1 MEKLTFGMIGGGKG
15 SFIADLHLKGALFDN
30 LGTLAA
36 GCFSRNYQKS
46 LDFGESMGIQEERIY
61 TTYQEMAKE
70 EGKREDKIDFV
81 IIAAPNNV
89 HYECAKAFLENGIH
103 VVCDKPL
110 THYSWEA
117 EELKRI
123 AEGKDLLFGVT
134 YVYSMYP
141 GPRFMRE
148 MITQGKIGKIR
159 LVNAEYLTD
168 NLAVSNDE
176 LGGNMAWRIDPK
188 VAGRSTCVGDIG
200 VHAQQLIASVT
211 GLCMDEI
218 WADMNVIG
226 EDRVLDTNANVIV
239 RYKGGAKGQIWCSN
253 VVVGNNN
260 NLNIAVYGEK
270 GCLRWFQEDPDVVIF
285 GELGGKET
293 RYRMGTSF
301 RSIGSSEIYRL
312 PAGVGEGYYEAFANV
327 YREFMKALLSK
338 KNGNAFEISYPDI
351 CHGIESIKFVEA
363 CLESNENSQ
372 WVKMK

>member
-30 LGTLAA
+30 MGTLAA

-46 LDFGESMGIQEERIY
+46 LDFGSSMGIQEDRIY
-61 TTYQEMAKE
+61 TTYQEMAEE
-70 EGKREDKIDFV
+70 EGRREDKIDFV

-148 MITQGKIGKIR
+148 MISQGKIGRIR

-200 VHAQQLIASVT
+200 VHAQQLIASVS
-211 GLCMDEI
+211 GLEMKEV
-218 WADMNVIG
+218 WADMNIIG
-226 EDRVLDTNANVIV
+226 EDRVLDTNANVMV
-239 RYKGGAKGQIWCSN
+239 RYKGGAKGHIWCSN

-301 RSIGSSEIYRL
+301 RSIGSSDIYRL

-327 YREFMKALLSK
+327 YREFMTALLRK
-338 KNGNAFEISYPDI
+338 KHGEAYDISYPDI

-363 CLESNENSQ
+363 CLKSNESSQ
-372 WVKMK
+372 WVKMD